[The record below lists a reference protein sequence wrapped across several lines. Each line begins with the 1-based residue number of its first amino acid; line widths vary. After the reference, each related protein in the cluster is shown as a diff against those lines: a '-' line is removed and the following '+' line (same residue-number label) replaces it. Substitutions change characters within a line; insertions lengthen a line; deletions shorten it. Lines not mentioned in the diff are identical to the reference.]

1 MAILVLITIILIIQV
16 RLLLDT
22 QVALWGLTNDRRL
35 TTKAQKL
42 ILETEND
49 VFISVASLWEI
60 AIKHSLG
67 RGDMPVSGSRAYEL
81 FLAAGYQ
88 ILTIEAA
95 HAIAV
100 ESLPAIHND
109 PFDRMLV
116 AQALSEPMRLVT
128 HDRAVAEYSDSVI
141 FV

>member
-1 MAILVLITIILIIQV
+1 M

-22 QVALWGLTNDRRL
+22 QIALWGLTNDRRL
-35 TTKAQKL
+35 TSKAQKL
-42 ILETEND
+42 ILEPEND
-49 VFISVASLWEI
+49 IFISVASLWEI
-60 AIKHSLG
+60 SIKYSLG

-81 FLAAGYQ
+81 FMAAGYQ
-88 ILTIEAA
+88 ILVIQAA
-95 HAIAV
+95 HTIAV
-100 ESLPAIHND
+100 ESLPTIHND

-128 HDRAVAEYSDSVI
+128 HDRVVAGYNDSII

>member
-1 MAILVLITIILIIQV
+1 M

-22 QVALWGLTNDRRL
+22 QIALWGLTNDRRL
-35 TTKAQKL
+35 TAKAQKL
-42 ILETEND
+42 ILEPEND

-60 AIKHSLG
+60 GIKFQLG

-88 ILTIEAA
+88 ILAIQAA
-95 HAIAV
+95 HTIAV

-109 PFDRMLV
+109 PFDRMII

-128 HDRAVAEYSDSVI
+128 HDRTVAGYNDSII

>member
-1 MAILVLITIILIIQV
+1 M

-22 QVALWGLTNDRRL
+22 QIALWGLTNDRRL

-42 ILETEND
+42 ILAPEND

-60 AIKHSLG
+60 GIKYQLA
-67 RGDMPVSGSRAYEL
+67 RGDMPVSASRAYEL

-88 ILTIEAA
+88 IL
-95 HAIAV
+95 AIQATHTLAV
-100 ESLPAIHND
+100 ESLPTLHND

-128 HDRAVAEYSDSVI
+128 HDRILVQYSDSVI

>member
-1 MAILVLITIILIIQV
+1 M

-22 QVALWGLTNDRRL
+22 QIALWGLTNDRRL
-35 TTKAQKL
+35 TSKAKKL
-42 ILETEND
+42 ILEPEND
-49 VFISVASLWEI
+49 VFISAASLWEI
-60 AIKHSLG
+60 GIKFQLG
-67 RGDMPVSGSRAYEL
+67 RGNMPVSDSRAYEL

-88 ILTIEAA
+88 ILAIQAA
-95 HAIAV
+95 HTIAV

-128 HDRAVAEYSDSVI
+128 HDRTVAEYSDSI
-141 FV
+141 FVV

>member
-1 MAILVLITIILIIQV
+1 M

-22 QVALWGLTNDRRL
+22 QIALWGLVNDRRL
-35 TTKAQKL
+35 KPKAKKL
-42 ILETEND
+42 ILEPGND
-49 VFISVASLWEI
+49 SFISVASLWEI
-60 AIKHSLG
+60 AIKFQLA
-67 RGDMPVSGSRAYEL
+67 RGDMPISASRAYEL

-88 ILTIEAA
+88 ILAIQAA
-95 HAIAV
+95 HTLAV
-100 ESLPAIHND
+100 ESLPTIHND

-128 HDRAVAEYSDSVI
+128 HDRIVAGYNDSII

>member
-1 MAILVLITIILIIQV
+1 M

-22 QVALWGLTNDRRL
+22 QIALWGLTNDHRL
-35 TTKAQKL
+35 TSKARKL
-42 ILETEND
+42 ILEPEND

-60 AIKHSLG
+60 AIKYSLG

-88 ILTIEAA
+88 VLAIRAS

-100 ESLPAIHND
+100 ESLPSIHND
-109 PFDRMLV
+109 PFDRILI

-128 HDRAVAEYSDSVI
+128 HDRTVAGYSDSVI
-141 FV
+141 FI

>member
-1 MAILVLITIILIIQV
+1 M

-22 QVALWGLTNDRRL
+22 QIALWGLTNDHRL
-35 TTKAQKL
+35 TNKAREL
-42 ILETEND
+42 ILAPEND

-60 AIKHSLG
+60 AIKYSLG
-67 RGDMPVSGSRAYEL
+67 RGDMPVSASRAYEL

-88 ILTIEAA
+88 ILAIQASHT
-95 HAIAV
+95 IAV
-100 ESLPAIHND
+100 ESLPTIHND
-109 PFDRMLV
+109 PFDRMLI

-128 HDRAVAEYSDSVI
+128 HDRTLAGYNDSVI